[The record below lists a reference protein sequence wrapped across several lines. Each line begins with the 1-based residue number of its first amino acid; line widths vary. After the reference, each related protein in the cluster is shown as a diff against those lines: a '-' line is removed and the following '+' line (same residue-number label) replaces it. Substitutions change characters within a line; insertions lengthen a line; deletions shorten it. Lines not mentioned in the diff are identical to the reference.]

1 MKNIALLFSI
11 LFIIGKSYSNPIL
24 TQNHA
29 NEDNTG
35 KIRIVL
41 INPDVFYLKSVVYMT
56 NHGVINA
63 DNIEYL
69 AVFYTKSEIKYSA
82 AKNFVDENHIKFIK
96 FKEIYGNL
104 NINSIYKKNECTDDF
119 KEVFNHSDGII
130 FFGGW
135 DIPPVFYGQKTE
147 LTTGINTPNRHLF
160 ELSFLFHLL
169 GGNQNNNF
177 NNFLEEKPDFPVMG
191 ICLGMQTLNVAT
203 GGDLYQDIPS
213 DIYGLKYVEDVIHLG
228 PDQMHKNYNKLLY
241 PEAEIDNHSFH
252 RVKIINQE
260 VRKKL
265 KMKNGFNPMVAS
277 SHHQAVK
284 NLGKNLEVAATSMD
298 GKVIEMLIH
307 KKYPNV
313 IAPQFHPE
321 FIYLHDPDSKKR
333 KFSPDEKELLSE
345 HEILLKNK
353 SYQFNLDFWAL
364 FITSVKTFNQQ
375 TKLSRN

>member
-1 MKNIALLFSI
+1 MKKIALLFSI
-11 LFIIGKSYSNPIL
+11 LFIIGKSYSNPIV
-24 TQNHA
+24 TENYTG
-29 NEDNTG
+29 EVNTE

-41 INPDVFYLKSVVYMT
+41 VDPDVFYLKSVVYMT
-56 NHGVINA
+56 NHDIINA

-82 AKNFVDENHIKFIK
+82 AKNFVDENDIKFIK

-104 NINSIYKKNECTDDF
+104 NIKSIYKKNECTNDF
-119 KEVFNHSDGII
+119 KEVFNNSDGII

-135 DIPPVFYGQKTE
+135 DIPPFFYGQKTE
-147 LTTGINTPNRHLF
+147 LTTRINTPNRHLF

-177 NNFLEEKPDFPVMG
+177 NNFLEEKPNYPVMG
-191 ICLGMQTLNVAT
+191 ICLGMQSLNVAT
-203 GGDLYQDIPS
+203 GGDIYQDIPS
-213 DIYGLKYVEDVIHLG
+213 DIYGLKYVEDVINLS

-252 RVKIINQE
+252 HVKIINQK

-284 NLGKNLEVAATSMD
+284 NLGKNIEVAATSMD

-313 IAPQFHPE
+313 IATQFHPE

-345 HEILLKNK
+345 HEILIKNK

-364 FITSVKTFNQQ
+364 FIASVKTFNKQA
-375 TKLSRN
+375 KS